1 MFAVCVSVNTPS
13 ASLLLSRDARLC
25 EVRQVIVLDTTRVR
39 VLRQAAGKL
48 TALWFS
54 QWRTEATL
62 GEVANRHDRL
72 VDN

>member
-1 MFAVCVSVNTPS
+1 MFALCVSVNTPS

-39 VLRQAAGKL
+39 VLRQAAGNL

-62 GEVANRHDRL
+62 
-72 VDN
+72 